1 MVPVLPQHLTLSC
14 GLAGRCH
21 RLCLLVAQEL
31 KSEQPELP
39 ARVAEALLAAGWVHS
54 LDITGVSRE
63 SDAESIKTSRMKDT
77 LRNHAEDAP
86 QHGEAA
92 SDRRCAKSQPGHKT
106 LSSTALTVGK
116 VNIHVLRCEA
126 VYQQNP

>member
-1 MVPVLPQHLTLSC
+1 MLMVPVLPQHLTLSC
-14 GLAGRCH
+14 GLAGPCH
-21 RLCLLVAQEL
+21 RLCLLAAQEL

-54 LDITGVSRE
+54 LDIAGVLRE
-63 SDAESIKTSRMKDT
+63 RDAGSIKTGRMKDT
-77 LRNHAEDAP
+77 LRSHAP

-92 SDRRCAKSQPGHKT
+92 SDRRCAKSQPGHNT
-106 LSSTALTVGK
+106 LSRTALPAVK